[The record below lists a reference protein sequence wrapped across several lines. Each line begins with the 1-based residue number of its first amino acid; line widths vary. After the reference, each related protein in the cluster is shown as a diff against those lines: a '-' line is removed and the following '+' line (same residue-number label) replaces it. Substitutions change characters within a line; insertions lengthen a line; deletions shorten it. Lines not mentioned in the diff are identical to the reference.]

1 LTAARLSGDS
11 RGNNDRERNMS
22 GGRLEGKVAIVTGA
36 ARGVGAETAR
46 VLHREGACVVIGDV
60 LADAAEALAR
70 ELGPAAAACK
80 ADVSAAAD
88 WQRLVAAAHA
98 FGPVSILVN
107 NAAVLAVSRLQDAEE
122 AEFERLFRINQLGP
136 FLGIKAVMPD
146 MITARAGS
154 IVNIGSVDGLTA
166 QDIGLTAY
174 GATKWALRGLT
185 KMAALELGRYG
196 IRVNCVH
203 PDGGNPEMSA
213 PFLPAGM
220 EATQAMEMH
229 VHQILEPAAGQPR
242 NNRMRDVANMVLF
255 LASDEGAGCTAGD
268 FRVGGGYS
276 AGRRFVTGE
285 GDWG

>member
-1 LTAARLSGDS
+1 
-11 RGNNDRERNMS
+11 M
-22 GGRLEGKVAIVTGA
+22 VTGA

-46 VLHREGACVVIGDV
+46 LLHDEGAFVVIGDV
-60 LADAAEALAR
+60 LEDAAKALAE
-70 ELGPAAAACK
+70 ELGPAAVACR
-80 ADVSAAAD
+80 ADVSSAAD
-88 WQRLVAAAHA
+88 WQRLVETAHE
-98 FGPVSILVN
+98 FGPVSILIN
-107 NAAVLAVSRLQDAEE
+107 NAAVLSVSKLQNAEA

-146 MITARAGS
+146 MIAARAGS

-220 EATQAMEMH
+220 MPEQAMEMH
-229 VHQILEPAAGQPR
+229 VHQILEPASGQPR
-242 NNRMRDVANMVLF
+242 NNRMRDVANMILF
-255 LASDEGAGCTAGD
+255 LASEEGAGCTAGD
-268 FRVGGGYS
+268 FMVDGGYS
-276 AGRRFVTGE
+276 AGRRFVTDA
-285 GDWG
+285 GDRG

>member
-1 LTAARLSGDS
+1 MNQQP
-11 RGNNDRERNMS
+11 RGRV
-22 GGRLEGKVAIVTGA
+22 EGKVAIVTGA

-46 VLHREGACVVIGDV
+46 VLHGEGAFVVIGDV
-60 LADAAEALAR
+60 LEDAAKALAG
-70 ELGPAAAACK
+70 ELGTRAAACK
-80 ADVSAAAD
+80 ADVASAAD
-88 WQRLVAAAHA
+88 WQGLVAAAHE

-107 NAAVLAVSRLQDAEE
+107 NAAVLAVSRLEDAEA

-136 FLGIKAVMPD
+136 FLGMKAVMPD
-146 MITARAGS
+146 MIAAGAGS

-185 KMAALELGRYG
+185 KMAALELGRHG

-220 EATQAMEMH
+220 VPAQAMEMH
-229 VHQILEPAAGQPR
+229 VHQILEPARGQPR

-268 FRVGGGYS
+268 FMVDGGYS
-276 AGRRFVTGE
+276 AGRRFVTGAGE
-285 GDWG
+285 WV

>member
-1 LTAARLSGDS
+1 MS
-11 RGNNDRERNMS
+11 R
-22 GGRLEGKVAIVTGA
+22 GRLEGKVAIVTGA

-46 VLHREGACVVIGDV
+46 LLYGEGASVVVADV
-60 LADAAEALAR
+60 LEDAAAALVG
-70 ELGPAAAACK
+70 ELGPGAVACR
-80 ADVSAAAD
+80 ADVSSAAD
-88 WQRLVAAAHA
+88 WQRLVAAAHD

-107 NAAVLAVSRLQDAEE
+107 NAAVLAVSKLEDAEV
-122 AEFERLFRINQLGP
+122 AEFERLFRVNQLGP
-136 FLGIKAVMPD
+136 FLGIKAVMQD
-146 MITARAGS
+146 MIAARAGS
-154 IVNIGSVDGLTA
+154 IINIGSVDGLTA

-220 EATQAMEMH
+220 APAQAMEMH
-229 VHQILEPAAGQPR
+229 VHQILEPAQGQPR
-242 NNRMRDVANMVLF
+242 NNRMRDVANMVVF

-268 FRVGGGYS
+268 FMVDGGYS
-276 AGRRFVTGE
+276 AGRRFITGS

>member
-1 LTAARLSGDS
+1 
-11 RGNNDRERNMS
+11 MS
-22 GGRLEGKVAIVTGA
+22 QGRLYGRVAIVTGA

-46 VLHREGACVVIGDV
+46 VLAREGAFVVIGDV
-60 LADAAEALAR
+60 LEDAAKTLAD
-70 ELGPAAAACK
+70 ELGPAAVACE
-80 ADVSAAAD
+80 ADVSLAAD
-88 WQRLVAAAHA
+88 WQRLVGAARA
-98 FGPVSILVN
+98 FGTVSILVN
-107 NAAVLAVSRLQDAEE
+107 NAAVLAVSKLQDTE
-122 AEFERLFRINQLGP
+122 AGEFERLFRINQLGP

-146 MITARAGS
+146 MIAARAGS

-166 QDIGLTAY
+166 QDIGLSAY

-185 KMAALELGRYG
+185 KMAAFELGRYG

-203 PDGGNPEMSA
+203 PDGGNPQMSA

-220 EATQAMEMH
+220 VPDQAMEMH
-229 VHQILEPAAGQPR
+229 VHQILEPARGQPR

-268 FRVGGGYS
+268 FPVDGGYS
-276 AGRRFVTGE
+276 AGRRFVTGD